1 MIKKIKLTA
10 SVLAAAAILT
20 SCSITMPV
28 NASGAPIG
36 NKVGTARANVIL
48 GLAFNADA
56 SIKKAAKNGG
66 ITRVATVDIK
76 TFTVLYLFQYYET
89 IVTGE

>member
-1 MIKKIKLTA
+1 MIKKIKLTV
-10 SVLAAAAILT
+10 SVLAAMAILT

-48 GLAFNADA
+48 GFAFNADA

-66 ITRVATVDIK
+66 ITKVATVDIK
-76 TFTVLYLFQYYET
+76 HFNALGVFMYYET